1 MDKRKNPIIDFLGGR
16 KTVYV
21 LGILLLL
28 GLNIFLFSNVSFIF
42 EPAAVFV
49 GTVALPVILATVAY
63 YLLRPLMRL
72 LMKAGIDRTVSIF
85 LLLLL
90 IIGLIVLLIMSVV
103 PFLIDQTKS
112 LFVSFPE
119 YWNEFITGFEAYV
132 ESQSYLAPVYEDLK
146 ERSSGIL
153 SSFGSNASNVASETL
168 NGFTKVLSALTNVT
182 IGLVTAPFILFYLLK
197 EGEKLPKAFIGILPP
212 RMRGGTRKVFRE
224 IDEQVRAYIQGQLL
238 VSLCIG
244 IMLYIGF
251 LIIGMEYALVLAAI
265 ASVTSVVPYLG
276 PVIAIT
282 PAIIIAIVTS
292 PFMLI
297 KLAFVWTVVQ
307 LLEGKLIS
315 PQIMGKSLRVHPITI
330 IFVLLTAGHLFGVV
344 GVILGIPAYAI
355 LRTFVFQLFKLYK
368 KRYNRYYAA
377 SPADERYKED
387 RIE

>member
-1 MDKRKNPIIDFLGGR
+1 MEKRKNPIIHFLGGR
-16 KTVYV
+16 KTAYV

-28 GLNIFLFSNVSFIF
+28 GLNIFLYTKVSFIF
-42 EPAAVFV
+42 KPITAFI
-49 GTVALPVILATVAY
+49 GTVALPVILAVVAY
-63 YLLRPLMRL
+63 YLLRPIMRL
-72 LMKAGIDRTVSIF
+72 LMKAGVGRTTSIF
-85 LLLLL
+85 LLLIL
-90 IIGLIVLLIMSVV
+90 IIGLLVLLIMSVV
-103 PFLIDQTKS
+103 PFLVDQTKS
-112 LFVSFPE
+112 LFTSFPG
-119 YWNEFITGFEAYV
+119 YWDKFITGFESYV
-132 ESQSYLAPVYEDLK
+132 EGQSYLAPIYEDLK
-146 ERSSGIL
+146 DRSSGIF
-153 SSFGSNASNVASETL
+153 SSVGSNASNVASETL
-168 NGFTKVLSALTNVT
+168 SGFTKVLSALTSVT

-197 EGEKLPKAFIGILPP
+197 EGEKLPNAFIRILPP

-244 IMLYIGF
+244 VMLYIGF
-251 LIIGMEYALVLAAI
+251 LIIGMDYAVVLAAI

-292 PFMLI
+292 PFMLL

-330 IFVLLTAGHLFGVV
+330 IFVLVTAGHLFGVL

-355 LRTFVFQLFKLYK
+355 IRTFVFQFFKLYK
-368 KRYNRYYAA
+368 RRYNRYYAT
-377 SPADERYKED
+377 SPIDERYEED
-387 RIE
+387 KIE

>member
-1 MDKRKNPIIDFLGGR
+1 MDKRKNPIIHFLGGR
-16 KTVYV
+16 KTAYV

-28 GLNIFLFSNVSFIF
+28 GLNILLYSKVSFIF
-42 EPAAVFV
+42 KPVTTFV
-49 GTVALPVILATVAY
+49 ETVALPVILAIVAY

-72 LMKAGIDRTVSIF
+72 LMKAGIGRTTSIF
-85 LLLLL
+85 ILL
-90 IIGLIVLLIMSVV
+90 ILIVGLIVLLIMSVV
-103 PFLIDQTKS
+103 PFLIEQTKS
-112 LFVSFPE
+112 LFTSFPG
-119 YWNEFITGFEAYV
+119 YWDKFITGFESYV
-132 ESQSYLAPVYEDLK
+132 ESQSYLAPIYEDLK
-146 ERSSGIL
+146 QKSSGIF
-153 SSFGSNASNVASETL
+153 SSFGSNASNVATETL
-168 NGFTKVLSALTNVT
+168 SGFTKVLSAVTSVT
-182 IGLVTAPFILFYLLK
+182 IGLVTVPFILFYLLK
-197 EGEKLPKAFIGILPP
+197 EGEKLPKAFIQLIPP

-251 LIIGMEYALVLAAI
+251 LIIGMDYALVLAAI

-292 PFMLI
+292 PFMLL

-330 IFVLLTAGHLFGVV
+330 IFVLLTAGHLFGVI

-355 LRTFVFQLFKLYK
+355 LRTFVFQFYKLYK
-368 KRYNRYYAA
+368 RRYNRYYATA
-377 SPADERYKED
+377 ENDERYEEGK
-387 RIE
+387 IE